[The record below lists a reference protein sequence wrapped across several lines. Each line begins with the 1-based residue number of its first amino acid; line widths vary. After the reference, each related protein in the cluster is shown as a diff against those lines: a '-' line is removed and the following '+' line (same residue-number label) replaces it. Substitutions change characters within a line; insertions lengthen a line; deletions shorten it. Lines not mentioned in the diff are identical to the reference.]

1 MLSLANLNIRN
12 FYDNATEFILS
23 HSPTWSPVA
32 QASESSPSS
41 PASSSSPDVPEYRSR
56 ECAPLHERLDAA
68 CHSPTSSLS
77 GLAPFSMRREF
88 DAAKRELAKS
98 QAEVARLE
106 ERCKMLE
113 KTLKETREML
123 KARDAELEKLRQE
136 KEKDRMISGR
146 RRSDLGPQTN
156 NPPHKDLVR
165 HNSMDMRRTESPLR
179 NGRSTPTHQDTA
191 LMPAGSEEE
200 RARLRSAELW
210 LTRTDSWSGAQ
221 VLQAVHDINTEILQ
235 FAASATELCSFVR
248 NSRPSSAKSVQAMHD
263 TSSRLGPN
271 LSRILSS
278 RDHSQDPILVQLA
291 LQGCVTMCIT
301 RALSS
306 FCMGLPSK
314 SDNVLSRI
322 YSRITLAGAFAY
334 FLSRIITDYFAAE
347 AQPTAS
353 KWRALTHQHI
363 NIIHAHL
370 TESSI
375 NDLSDTIFRW
385 SSDIFTVAGCLSYE
399 NGATSSKDG
408 LRLRFGD
415 QVRRIANS
423 VTRLAR
429 VTREEIMSTCFDVIS
444 VNSSTSFDSSKMS
457 DAFGHYVASQGA
469 IIATTELGLRCTTRL
484 RGNESSETLD
494 DVNLEQRTILQPKV
508 VLESVLDVLEPR

>member
-12 FYDNATEFILS
+12 LYDNATEFILS

-32 QASESSPSS
+32 QASESSASSPPSS
-41 PASSSSPDVPEYRSR
+41 TSPDVPESRSR

-77 GLAPFSMRREF
+77 GLPPFSMRREF

-98 QAEVARLE
+98 QVEVARLE
-106 ERCKMLE
+106 ERCRMLE

-123 KARDAELEKLRQE
+123 RARDAEVEKLRQE

-156 NPPHKDLVR
+156 TSLPHKDLVR
-165 HNSMDMRRTESPLR
+165 HNSLDLRRTGSPLR

-191 LMPAGSEEE
+191 LMLAGSEEE
-200 RARLRSAELW
+200 RARIRSAELW

-221 VLQAVHDINTEILQ
+221 VLQAVHDINSEILQ

-248 NSRPSSAKSVQAMHD
+248 DSRSSSARSVQAMHD

-271 LSRILSS
+271 LSRILSN

-291 LQGCVTMCIT
+291 LQGCVTVCIT

-306 FCMGLPSK
+306 FCMGLASK
-314 SDNVLSRI
+314 SDTVLSRI
-322 YSRITLAGAFAY
+322 YSRIILAG
-334 FLSRIITDYFAAE
+334 I
-347 AQPTAS
+347 
-353 KWRALTHQHI
+353 
-363 NIIHAHL
+363 
-370 TESSI
+370 
-375 NDLSDTIFRW
+375 
-385 SSDIFTVAGCLSYE
+385 YE

-415 QVRRIANS
+415 QVRCIANS

-444 VNSSTSFDSSKMS
+444 VSSSASFDSSKMS
-457 DAFGHYVASQGA
+457 DAFGDYVASRGA

>member
-1 MLSLANLNIRN
+1 MLSIANLNIRN
-12 FYDNATEFILS
+12 LYDNAAEFILS

-32 QASESSPSS
+32 QPSESS
-41 PASSSSPDVPEYRSR
+41 ASSSPSFTRSDVPESRSR

-77 GLAPFSMRREF
+77 GLTPFSMRREF
-88 DAAKRELAKS
+88 DATKHELAKS

-106 ERCKMLE
+106 ERCRMLE

-123 KARDAELEKLRQE
+123 RVRDAELEKTRQE
-136 KEKDRMISGR
+136 REKDRMVAGR

-156 NPPHKDLVR
+156 SSSPPRDLVR
-165 HNSMDMRRTESPLR
+165 HSSLDMRRTASPLR
-179 NGRSTPTHQDTA
+179 NGRSTSAEQDRA
-191 LMPAGSEEE
+191 LMLAGSEEE
-200 RARLRSAELW
+200 RARIRSTELYM
-210 LTRTDSWSGAQ
+210 TRSDSWSGAQ
-221 VLQAVHDINTEILQ
+221 VLQAVHDINSEILQ
-235 FAASATELCSFVR
+235 FAASATELCSFTK
-248 NSRPSSAKSVQAMHD
+248 NSRSSSARSVQAMHD

-271 LSRILSS
+271 LARILSN

-291 LQGCVTMCIT
+291 LQGCVAT
-301 RALSS
+301 S
-306 FCMGLPSK
+306 
-314 SDNVLSRI
+314 
-322 YSRITLAGAFAY
+322 
-334 FLSRIITDYFAAE
+334 
-347 AQPTAS
+347 
-353 KWRALTHQHI
+353 
-363 NIIHAHL
+363 
-370 TESSI
+370 ESSI
-375 NDLSDTIFRW
+375 NDLSDSIFRW

-429 VTREEIMSTCFDVIS
+429 VTREDILSTCFDVIS
-444 VNSSTSFDSSKMS
+444 VNANAQFDSGKMS
-457 DAFGHYVASQGA
+457 DAFGDYVASRGA

-484 RGNESSETLD
+484 RESESSEAHD
-494 DVNLEQRTILQPKV
+494 DVTLEQRTILQPKV

>member
-1 MLSLANLNIRN
+1 MLSIAKLNIRN
-12 FYDNATEFILS
+12 LYDNAAEFILS

-32 QASESSPSS
+32 QPSESS
-41 PASSSSPDVPEYRSR
+41 ASSSPSFTRSDVPESRSR

-77 GLAPFSMRREF
+77 GLTPFSMRREF
-88 DAAKRELAKS
+88 DATKHELAKS

-106 ERCKMLE
+106 ERCRMLE

-123 KARDAELEKLRQE
+123 RVRDAELEKTRQE
-136 KEKDRMISGR
+136 REKDRMVAGR

-156 NPPHKDLVR
+156 SSSPPRDLVR
-165 HNSMDMRRTESPLR
+165 HSSLDMRRTASPLR
-179 NGRSTPTHQDTA
+179 NGRSTSAEQDRA
-191 LMPAGSEEE
+191 LMLAGSEEE
-200 RARLRSAELW
+200 RARIRSTELYM
-210 LTRTDSWSGAQ
+210 TRSDSWSGAQ
-221 VLQAVHDINTEILQ
+221 VLQAVHDINSEILQ
-235 FAASATELCSFVR
+235 FAASATELCSFTK
-248 NSRPSSAKSVQAMHD
+248 NSRSSSARSVQAMHD

-271 LSRILSS
+271 LARILSN

-291 LQGCVTMCIT
+291 LQGCVATCIA

-306 FCMGLPSK
+306 FCM
-314 SDNVLSRI
+314 
-322 YSRITLAGAFAY
+322 
-334 FLSRIITDYFAAE
+334 E

-353 KWRALTHQHI
+353 KWRALTHRHI
-363 NIIHAHL
+363 HTIHPHIA
-370 TESSI
+370 ESSI
-375 NDLSDTIFRW
+375 NDLSDSIFRW

-429 VTREEIMSTCFDVIS
+429 VTREDILSTCFDVIS
-444 VNSSTSFDSSKMS
+444 VNANAQFDSGKMS
-457 DAFGHYVASQGA
+457 DAFGDYVASRGA

-484 RGNESSETLD
+484 RESESSEAHD
-494 DVNLEQRTILQPKV
+494 DVTLEQRTILQPKV